1 MNAVKEPLTLEKLY
15 IATKEFCYAA
25 SQRDYPELVGITD
38 GKAVGTFVEHRL
50 KDYLSNRFIVELGN
64 SAAGIDL
71 PAPEINTDIKVTSY
85 RQPQSSCP
93 YKSSRQ
99 KIFGLGYN
107 LLVLVYDKKDENG
120 TSKLDFINCT
130 FVSQERTADFTTTKR
145 LIEMVKDGANK
156 GDVVGYFVD
165 KNIPGDE
172 ITLEQLAEEVFER
185 KIVQGYLTISN
196 ALQWR
201 LQYQRVI
208 SLGNSVKGVAN
219 YDYHK

>member
-1 MNAVKEPLTLEKLY
+1 MTRIKEPLTVEKLY
-15 IATKEFCYAA
+15 IAAKEFCYSE
-25 SQRDYPELVGITD
+25 SQTDFPELVGVTD

-50 KDYLSNRFIVELGN
+50 KDYLSDRFTVILGN
-64 SAAGIDL
+64 SASGIDL

-120 TSKLDFINCT
+120 TSRLEFLNCT
-130 FVSQERTADFTTTKR
+130 FVSKERTADFTTTRR
-145 LIEMVKDGANK
+145 LIEMLNDGAIK
-156 GDVVGYFVD
+156 EDITAYFVD
-165 KNIPGDE
+165 RNIPGDE
-172 ITLEQLAEEVFER
+172 ITLEQLAEEVLER
-185 KIVQGYLTISN
+185 EVIQGYLTISN

-208 SLGNSVKGVAN
+208 SLANSVDGVKN
-219 YDYHK
+219 YDYHE